1 MAEKQIVFGPND
13 EEIEF
18 PANMSIQEIESV
30 MQQQFGT
37 QEADPEKIGR
47 TSAFVKGINT
57 GLLADMGGLAVDIMN
72 NVPKIVVGA
81 AKQLFPKTIFP
92 KTFKEDVK
100 DINVGTITE
109 LLGGTPDAIGG
120 SRSIRKGLAATN
132 LGYENLSDLAPS
144 ERPYAVAGEV
154 IGQSLPI
161 AAAPVRAAATLKQ
174 GETAKGIFAP
184 IVQAAKETPKRF
196 IGTEAGLTGLSA
208 GGGATAEVLAPG
220 DQTARMIGE
229 LVGPNLPTVTA
240 VRFLPS
246 ALRQAKTAVKS
257 AIPGDKFLKEEAA
270 QVVQSNITDPE
281 KVAVALDEPVSK
293 TLTSGQLTG
302 DPNLLA
308 IENKLI
314 ESSQKVKGRA
324 GEQIKLAY
332 KDFNKKYNQ
341 IIETGD
347 IDSIK
352 EAARIKLDIVNKTLD
367 DQVEQA
373 KNLVESKASRTFATD
388 LDRENINKKARQ
400 ILLQANDDARKTETQ
415 LWNKI
420 DKDIKITATDL
431 EDTIKAEKN
440 NLLAGQKLDNVFEA
454 YLKKLDKN
462 KELSVG
468 ELNKIRSRA
477 LEINRDLS
485 FQGNFSKAR
494 PYKNLAQAALKDL
507 EKVDGLA
514 NKSVETW
521 GSLARKYSRRYNEVF
536 QRPVVKN
543 ILQRGPKGAREELTF
558 DAALAPKVKGKINL
572 RDLREAAGIETGN
585 FKKDKFISN
594 NQSQKRASELELLQN
609 DLLRILAG
617 ETSNF
622 DNSINVNNLQRFI
635 DRYEPALKEANLY
648 DTLIDL
654 NQGQRT
660 ASEIIKTTD
669 KTKAAFAK
677 NMTSKVLGGNINTIT
692 ESILKSPTPTSALRE
707 LVKVTSNRGRQGLQ
721 YTIMQSLLKLGTV
734 SRGNEFIISGTRL
747 NQILNKP
754 TETGR
759 TLGETLVDTGALN
772 KNQKNSLDE
781 LVNKST
787 TFENAVLN
795 QSNLDDLLGAESP
808 IFNLFQRVL
817 GSNIGAAGA
826 VGQVSGSPLVAAAAG
841 SKATQAILGKMP
853 RAKVQQILVEAM
865 FNPELMQE
873 LLRKPITPKQ
883 VLQQKRQINA
893 YLIAAGIPELEE

>member
-1 MAEKQIVFGPND
+1 MAEKQIIFGPND

-18 PANMSIQEIESV
+18 PANMSILEIESV
-30 MQQQFGT
+30 MQKQFGI

-47 TSAFVKGINT
+47 TSSFVKGVNT

-81 AKQLFPKTIFP
+81 AKQLFPKTIFS
-92 KTFKEDVK
+92 KTYKEDIK
-100 DINVGTITE
+100 DIQTKTLTE
-109 LLGGTPDAIGG
+109 MLGGTPDAIGG
-120 SRSIRKGLAATN
+120 SKSIRKGLAATN

-161 AAAPVRAAATLKQ
+161 AAAPIRAAAALKQ

-196 IGTEAGLTGLSA
+196 IGAEAGLSGLSA
-208 GGGATAEVLAPG
+208 GGAATAEVLAPG
-220 DQTARMIGE
+220 NPTARMIGE
-229 LVGPNLPTVTA
+229 LAGPNLPIVTA
-240 VRFLPS
+240 ARYLPS
-246 ALRQAKTAVKS
+246 ALRQATTAVKS
-257 AIPGDKFLKEEAA
+257 VMPGDKFLKNEAA
-270 QVVQSNITDPE
+270 QVVQSKVTDPE

-314 ESSQKVKGRA
+314 ESSQRVKGRA
-324 GEQIKLAY
+324 GEQIKSSY

-347 IDSIK
+347 VDSIK
-352 EAARIKLDIVNKTLD
+352 EAAQIKLDIVNKTLD

-373 KNLVESKASRTFATD
+373 KNLVESKASRTFTTD
-388 LDRENINKKARQ
+388 LDRENINKRARQ

-420 DKDIKITATDL
+420 DKDIKITATNL
-431 EDTIKAEKN
+431 EDTIKAQKN
-440 NLLAGQKLDNVFEA
+440 NLLEGQNLDNVFEA

-572 RDLREAAGIETGN
+572 RDLREAAGLPVTN
-585 FKKDKFISN
+585 TSIS
-594 NQSQKRASELELLQN
+594 SKRATEIESLQN

-635 DRYEPALKEANLY
+635 NRYEPALKEANLY
-648 DTLIDL
+648 DTLTDL
-654 NQGQRT
+654 NQNQRIT
-660 ASEIIKTTD
+660 SELIKTTD

-692 ESILKSPTPTSALRE
+692 ENVLKSPTPTGALQE
-707 LVKVTSNRGRQGLQ
+707 LGKVTSNRGRQGLQ

-754 TETGR
+754 TETGIS
-759 TLGETLVDTGALN
+759 LGETLVNTNALN
-772 KNQKNSLDE
+772 TNQKNNLDE

-787 TFENAVLN
+787 VFENAVIN
-795 QSNLDDLLGAESP
+795 KSNLDDLLGAESAV
-808 IFNLFQRVL
+808 FNLFQRVL

-826 VGQVSGSPLVAAAAG
+826 VGSVSGSPLVAAAAG

-883 VLQQKRQINA
+883 VFQQRKQINA
-893 YLIAAGIPELEE
+893 YLLAAGIPELEE

>member
-18 PANMSIQEIESV
+18 PTNMSIQEIESV

-47 TSAFVKGINT
+47 TSSFVKGVNT

-92 KTFKEDVK
+92 KTYKEDIK
-100 DINVGTITE
+100 DIQTKTLTE
-109 LLGGTPDAIGG
+109 MLGGTPDAIGG

-161 AAAPVRAAATLKQ
+161 AAAPIRAAATLKQ

-196 IGTEAGLTGLSA
+196 IATEAGLSGLSA
-208 GGGATAEVLAPG
+208 GGAATAEVLAPG
-220 DQTARMIGE
+220 NPTARMIGE

-240 VRFLPS
+240 ARFLPS

-257 AIPGDKFLKEEAA
+257 AIPGDRFLKEEAA
-270 QVVQSNITDPE
+270 QVVQSKITDPE

-324 GEQIKLAY
+324 GEQIKSSY

-347 IDSIK
+347 VDSIK
-352 EAARIKLDIVNKTLD
+352 EAAQIKLDIVNKTLD

-373 KNLVESKASRTFATD
+373 KNLVESKASRTFTTD
-388 LDRENINKKARQ
+388 LDRENINKRARQ

-420 DKDIKITATDL
+420 DKDIKITATNL
-431 EDTIKAEKN
+431 EDTIKAQKN
-440 NLLAGQKLDNVFEA
+440 NLLEGQNLDNVFEA

-572 RDLREAAGIETGN
+572 KDLREAAGLPVTN
-585 FKKDKFISN
+585 TSIS
-594 NQSQKRASELELLQN
+594 SKRATEIESLQN

-635 DRYEPALKEANLY
+635 DRYEPSLKEANLY

-692 ESILKSPTPTSALRE
+692 ENVLKSPTPTGALQE

-754 TETGR
+754 TETGIS
-759 TLGETLVDTGALN
+759 LGETLVNTGALN
-772 KNQKNSLDE
+772 TNQKNNLDE

-787 TFENAVLN
+787 VFENAVIN
-795 QSNLDDLLGAESP
+795 KSNLDDLLGAESP

-893 YLIAAGIPELEE
+893 YLLAAGIPELEE

>member
-18 PANMSIQEIESV
+18 PANMSMQEIESV
-30 MQQQFGT
+30 MQKQFGT

-47 TSAFVKGINT
+47 TSSFVKGVNT
-57 GLLADMGGLAVDIMN
+57 NLLADMGGLAVDIMN

-92 KTFKEDVK
+92 KTYKEDIK
-100 DINVGTITE
+100 DIQTKTLTE
-109 LLGGTPDAIGG
+109 MLGGTPDAIGG

-154 IGQSLPI
+154 IGGSLPFFL
-161 AAAPVRAAATLKQ
+161 APLRAAAALKQ

-196 IGTEAGLTGLSA
+196 IGVEAGLSGLSA
-208 GGGATAEVLAPG
+208 GGAATAEVLAPG
-220 DQTARMIGE
+220 NPTARMIGE
-229 LVGPNLPTVTA
+229 LAGPNLPIVTA
-240 VRFLPS
+240 ARYLPS
-246 ALRQAKTAVKS
+246 ALRQATTAVKS
-257 AIPGDKFLKEEAA
+257 VIPGDKFLKSEAA
-270 QVVQSNITDPE
+270 QVVQSKVTDPE

-314 ESSQKVKGRA
+314 ESSQRVKGRA
-324 GEQIKLAY
+324 GEQIKSSY

-347 IDSIK
+347 VDSIK
-352 EAARIKLDIVNKTLD
+352 EAAQIKLNIVNKTLD

-373 KNLVESKASRTFATD
+373 KNLVESKANRTFTTD
-388 LDRENINKKARQ
+388 LDRENINKRARQ

-420 DKDIKITATDL
+420 DKDIKITATNL
-431 EDTIKAEKN
+431 EDTIKAQKN
-440 NLLAGQKLDNVFEA
+440 NLLEGQNLDNVFEA

-572 RDLREAAGIETGN
+572 RDLREAAGLPVTN
-585 FKKDKFISN
+585 TSIS
-594 NQSQKRASELELLQN
+594 SKRATEIESLQN

-635 DRYEPALKEANLY
+635 NRYEPALKEANLY
-648 DTLIDL
+648 DTLTDL
-654 NQGQRT
+654 NQNQRA
-660 ASEIIKTTD
+660 ASELIKTTD

-692 ESILKSPTPTSALRE
+692 ENVLKSPTPTGALQE

-754 TETGR
+754 TETGIS
-759 TLGETLVDTGALN
+759 LGETLVNTGALN
-772 KNQKNSLDE
+772 TNQKNNLDE

-787 TFENAVLN
+787 VFENAVIN
-795 QSNLDDLLGAESP
+795 KSNLDDLLGAESAV
-808 IFNLFQRVL
+808 FNLFQRVL

-826 VGQVSGSPLVAAAAG
+826 VGSVSGSPLVAAAAG

-883 VLQQKRQINA
+883 VFQQRKQINA
-893 YLIAAGIPELEE
+893 YLLAAGIPELEE

>member
-18 PANMSIQEIESV
+18 PANMSMQEIESV
-30 MQQQFGT
+30 MQKQFGT

-47 TSAFVKGINT
+47 TSSFVKGVNT
-57 GLLADMGGLAVDIMN
+57 NLLADMGGLAVDIMN

-92 KTFKEDVK
+92 KTYKEDIK
-100 DINVGTITE
+100 DIQTKTLTE
-109 LLGGTPDAIGG
+109 MLGGTPDAIGG

-154 IGQSLPI
+154 IGGSLPFFL
-161 AAAPVRAAATLKQ
+161 APLRAAAALKQ

-196 IGTEAGLTGLSA
+196 IGVEAGLSGLSA
-208 GGGATAEVLAPG
+208 GGAATAEVLAPG
-220 DQTARMIGE
+220 NPTARMIGE
-229 LVGPNLPTVTA
+229 LAGPNLPIVTA
-240 VRFLPS
+240 ARYLPS
-246 ALRQAKTAVKS
+246 ALRQATTAVKS
-257 AIPGDKFLKEEAA
+257 VVPGDKFLKSEAA
-270 QVVQSNITDPE
+270 QVVQSKVTDPE
-281 KVAVALDEPVSK
+281 KVAVALDKPVSE

-314 ESSQKVKGRA
+314 ESSQRVKGRA
-324 GEQIKLAY
+324 GEQIKSSY

-347 IDSIK
+347 VDSIK
-352 EAARIKLDIVNKTLD
+352 EAAQIKLNIVNKTLD

-373 KNLVESKASRTFATD
+373 KNLVESKANRTFTTD
-388 LDRENINKKARQ
+388 LDRENINKRARQ

-420 DKDIKITATDL
+420 DKDIKITATNL
-431 EDTIKAEKN
+431 EDTIKAQKN
-440 NLLAGQKLDNVFEA
+440 NLLEGQNLDNVFEA

-572 RDLREAAGIETGN
+572 RDLREAAGLPVTN
-585 FKKDKFISN
+585 TSIS
-594 NQSQKRASELELLQN
+594 SKRATEIESLQN

-635 DRYEPALKEANLY
+635 NRYEPALKEANLY
-648 DTLIDL
+648 DTLTDL
-654 NQGQRT
+654 NQNQRA
-660 ASEIIKTTD
+660 ASELIKTTD

-692 ESILKSPTPTSALRE
+692 ENILKSPTPTGALQE

-754 TETGR
+754 TETGIS
-759 TLGETLVDTGALN
+759 LGETLVNTGALN
-772 KNQKNSLDE
+772 TNQKNNLDE

-787 TFENAVLN
+787 IFENAVIN
-795 QSNLDDLLGAESP
+795 KSNLDDLLGAESAV
-808 IFNLFQRVL
+808 FNLFQRVL

-826 VGQVSGSPLVAAAAG
+826 VGSVSGSPLVAAAAG

-883 VLQQKRQINA
+883 VFQQRKQINA
-893 YLIAAGIPELEE
+893 YLLAAGIPELEE

>member
-30 MQQQFGT
+30 MQKQFGT

-47 TSAFVKGINT
+47 TSSFVKGINT

-92 KTFKEDVK
+92 KTYEEDIK

-109 LLGGTPDAIGG
+109 ILGGTPDAIGG

-184 IVQAAKETPKRF
+184 IIQAAKETPKRF
-196 IGTEAGLTGLSA
+196 IATEAGLSGLSA
-208 GGGATAEVLAPG
+208 GGAATAEVLAPG
-220 DQTARMIGE
+220 NPTARMIGE

-240 VRFLPS
+240 ARFLPS

-270 QVVQSNITDPE
+270 QVVQSRITDPE

-347 IDSIK
+347 VDSIK
-352 EAARIKLDIVNKTLD
+352 EAAQIKLDIVNKTLD

-420 DKDIKITATDL
+420 NKDIKITATNL
-431 EDTIKAEKN
+431 EDTIKAQKN
-440 NLLAGQKLDNVFEA
+440 NLLEGQKLDNVFEA

-514 NKSVETW
+514 DDSAKTW
-521 GSLARKYSRRYNEVF
+521 GSLARQYSRRYNEVF

-572 RDLREAAGIETGN
+572 RDLREAAGLPVTN
-585 FKKDKFISN
+585 TSIS
-594 NQSQKRASELELLQN
+594 SKRATEIESLQN

-635 DRYEPALKEANLY
+635 DRYEPSLKEANLY

-692 ESILKSPTPTSALRE
+692 ESILKSPTPTSSLKE

-754 TETGR
+754 TETGIS
-759 TLGETLVDTGALN
+759 LGETLVNTGALN
-772 KNQKNSLDE
+772 TNQKNNLDE

-787 TFENAVLN
+787 VFENAVIN
-795 QSNLDDLLGAESP
+795 KSNLDDLLGAESP

-865 FNPELMQE
+865 FNPKLMQE

>member
-18 PANMSIQEIESV
+18 PANMSMQEIESV
-30 MQQQFGT
+30 MQKQFGT

-47 TSAFVKGINT
+47 TSSFVKGVNT

-92 KTFKEDVK
+92 KTYKEDIK
-100 DINVGTITE
+100 DIQTKTLTE
-109 LLGGTPDAIGG
+109 MLGGTPDAIGG

-154 IGQSLPI
+154 IGGSLPFFL
-161 AAAPVRAAATLKQ
+161 APLRAAAALKQ

-196 IGTEAGLTGLSA
+196 IGVEAGLSGLSA
-208 GGGATAEVLAPG
+208 GGAATAEVLAPG
-220 DQTARMIGE
+220 NPTARMIGE
-229 LVGPNLPTVTA
+229 LAGPNLPIVTA
-240 VRFLPS
+240 ARYLPS
-246 ALRQAKTAVKS
+246 ALRQATTAVKS
-257 AIPGDKFLKEEAA
+257 VVPGDKFLKSEAA
-270 QVVQSNITDPE
+270 QVVQSKITDPE

-314 ESSQKVKGRA
+314 ESSQRVKGRA
-324 GEQIKLAY
+324 GEQIKSSY

-347 IDSIK
+347 VDSIK
-352 EAARIKLDIVNKTLD
+352 EAAQIKLNIVNKTLD

-373 KNLVESKASRTFATD
+373 KNLVESKANRTFTTD
-388 LDRENINKKARQ
+388 LDRENINKRARQ

-420 DKDIKITATDL
+420 DKDIKITATNL
-431 EDTIKAEKN
+431 EDTIKAQKN
-440 NLLAGQKLDNVFEA
+440 NLLEGQNLDNVFEA

-572 RDLREAAGIETGN
+572 RDLREAAGLPVTN
-585 FKKDKFISN
+585 TSIS
-594 NQSQKRASELELLQN
+594 SKRATEIESLQN

-635 DRYEPALKEANLY
+635 NRYEPALKEANLY
-648 DTLIDL
+648 DTLTDL
-654 NQGQRT
+654 NQNQRA
-660 ASEIIKTTD
+660 ASELIKTTD

-677 NMTSKVLGGNINTIT
+677 NMTSKVLGGNINTII
-692 ESILKSPTPTSALRE
+692 ENVLKSPTPTGALQE

-754 TETGR
+754 TETGIS
-759 TLGETLVDTGALN
+759 LGETLVNTGALN
-772 KNQKNSLDE
+772 TNQKNNLDE

-787 TFENAVLN
+787 VFENAVIN
-795 QSNLDDLLGAESP
+795 KSNLDDLLGAESA

-817 GSNIGAAGA
+817 GSNIGAEGA
-826 VGQVSGSPLVAAAAG
+826 VGSVSGSPLVAAAAG

-883 VLQQKRQINA
+883 VFQQRKQINA
-893 YLIAAGIPELEE
+893 YLLAAGIPELEE

>member
-30 MQQQFGT
+30 MQKQFGI
-37 QEADPEKIGR
+37 QEPDPEKIGR
-47 TSAFVKGINT
+47 TSSFVKGINT

-120 SRSIRKGLAATN
+120 SRNIRKGLAATN

-161 AAAPVRAAATLKQ
+161 AAAPIRAAASLKQ
-174 GETAKGIFAP
+174 GETAKGVFAP

-196 IGTEAGLTGLSA
+196 IGAEAGLSGLSA
-208 GGGATAEVLAPG
+208 GGAATAEVLAPG
-220 DQTARMIGE
+220 DPTARMIGE
-229 LVGPNLPTVTA
+229 LVGPNLPTITA
-240 VRFLPS
+240 ARFLPS

-257 AIPGDKFLKEEAA
+257 AIPGDRFLKEEAA
-270 QVVQSNITDPE
+270 QVVQSRVTDPE

-293 TLTSGQLTG
+293 TLTSGQITG

-324 GEQIKLAY
+324 GEQIKSAY

-341 IIETGD
+341 IIATGD

-420 DKDIKITATDL
+420 NKDIKITATNL

-454 YLKKLDKN
+454 YLKQLDKN

-494 PYKNLAQAALKDL
+494 PYKNLAQASLKDL
-507 EKVDGLA
+507 EKVEGLA
-514 NKSVETW
+514 DNSAKTW
-521 GSLARKYSRRYNEVF
+521 GSLARQYSKRYNEVF

-543 ILQRGPKGAREELTF
+543 ILQRGPKGVREELTF

-572 RDLREAAGIETGN
+572 RDLREAAGLPVTN
-585 FKKDKFISN
+585 TSIS
-594 NQSQKRASELELLQN
+594 SKRATEIESLQN

-635 DRYEPALKEANLY
+635 DRYEPSLKEANLY
-648 DTLIDL
+648 DTLTDL
-654 NQGQRT
+654 NKSQRI

>member
-18 PANMSIQEIESV
+18 PANMSMQEIESV
-30 MQQQFGT
+30 MQKQFGT
-37 QEADPEKIGR
+37 QEADPEKIER
-47 TSAFVKGINT
+47 TSSFVKGVNT
-57 GLLADMGGLAVDIMN
+57 NLLADMGGLAVDIMN

-92 KTFKEDVK
+92 KTYKEDIK
-100 DINVGTITE
+100 DIQTKTLTE
-109 LLGGTPDAIGG
+109 MLGGTPDAIGG

-154 IGQSLPI
+154 IGGSLPFFL
-161 AAAPVRAAATLKQ
+161 APLRAAAALKQ

-196 IGTEAGLTGLSA
+196 IGVEAGLSGLSA
-208 GGGATAEVLAPG
+208 GGAATAEVLAPG
-220 DQTARMIGE
+220 NPTARMIGE
-229 LVGPNLPTVTA
+229 LAGPNLPIVTA
-240 VRFLPS
+240 ARYLPS
-246 ALRQAKTAVKS
+246 ALRQATTAVKS
-257 AIPGDKFLKEEAA
+257 VIPGDKFLKSEAA
-270 QVVQSNITDPE
+270 QVVQSKVTDPE

-314 ESSQKVKGRA
+314 ESSQRVKGRA
-324 GEQIKLAY
+324 GEQIKSSY

-347 IDSIK
+347 VDSIK
-352 EAARIKLDIVNKTLD
+352 EAAQIKLNIVNKTLD

-373 KNLVESKASRTFATD
+373 KNLVESKANRTFTTD
-388 LDRENINKKARQ
+388 LDRENINKRARQ

-420 DKDIKITATDL
+420 DKDIKITATNL
-431 EDTIKAEKN
+431 EDTIKAQKN
-440 NLLAGQKLDNVFEA
+440 NLLEGQNLDNVFEA

-572 RDLREAAGIETGN
+572 RDLREAAGLPVTN
-585 FKKDKFISN
+585 TSIS
-594 NQSQKRASELELLQN
+594 SKRATEIESLQN

-635 DRYEPALKEANLY
+635 NRYEPALKEANLY
-648 DTLIDL
+648 DTLTDL
-654 NQGQRT
+654 NQNQRA
-660 ASEIIKTTD
+660 ASELIKTTD

-677 NMTSKVLGGNINTIT
+677 NMTSKVLGGNINTII
-692 ESILKSPTPTSALRE
+692 ENVLKSPTPTGALQE

-754 TETGR
+754 TETGIS
-759 TLGETLVDTGALN
+759 LGETLVNTGALN
-772 KNQKNSLDE
+772 TNQKNNLDE

-787 TFENAVLN
+787 IFENAVIN
-795 QSNLDDLLGAESP
+795 KSNLDDLLGAESAV
-808 IFNLFQRVL
+808 FNLFQRVL

-826 VGQVSGSPLVAAAAG
+826 VGSVSGSPLVAAAAG

-883 VLQQKRQINA
+883 VFQQRKQINA
-893 YLIAAGIPELEE
+893 YLLAAGIPELEE

>member
-1 MAEKQIVFGPND
+1 MAEKQIIFGPND

-30 MQQQFGT
+30 MQKQFGI
-37 QEADPEKIGR
+37 QEPDPEKIGR
-47 TSAFVKGINT
+47 TSSFVKGINT

-109 LLGGTPDAIGG
+109 ILGGTPDAIGG

-161 AAAPVRAAATLKQ
+161 AAAPIRAAAGLKQ
-174 GETAKGIFAP
+174 GETAKGVFAP

-196 IGTEAGLTGLSA
+196 IGAEAGLSGLSA
-208 GGGATAEVLAPG
+208 GGAATAEVLAPG
-220 DQTARMIGE
+220 DPTARMIGE
-229 LVGPNLPTVTA
+229 LVGPNLPTITA
-240 VRFLPS
+240 ARFLPS

-270 QVVQSNITDPE
+270 QVVQSRITDPE

-293 TLTSGQLTG
+293 TLTSGQITG

-324 GEQIKLAY
+324 GEQIKSAY

-352 EAARIKLDIVNKTLD
+352 EAARIKLNIVNKTLD

-420 DKDIKITATDL
+420 NKDIKITATDL

-507 EKVDGLA
+507 EKVEGLA
-514 NKSVETW
+514 DDSAKTW
-521 GSLARKYSRRYNEVF
+521 GSLARQYSKRYNEVF

-572 RDLREAAGIETGN
+572 RDLREAAGLPVTN
-585 FKKDKFISN
+585 TSIS
-594 NQSQKRASELELLQN
+594 SKRATEIESLQN

-635 DRYEPALKEANLY
+635 DRYEPSLKEANLY
-648 DTLIDL
+648 DTLTDL
-654 NQGQRT
+654 NKSQRI

-772 KNQKNSLDE
+772 RNQKNSLDE

>member
-18 PANMSIQEIESV
+18 PANMSMQEIESV
-30 MQQQFGT
+30 MQKQFGT
-37 QEADPEKIGR
+37 QEADPEKIER
-47 TSAFVKGINT
+47 TSSFVKGVNT
-57 GLLADMGGLAVDIMN
+57 NLLADMGGLAVDIMN

-92 KTFKEDVK
+92 KTYKEDIK
-100 DINVGTITE
+100 DIQTKTLTE
-109 LLGGTPDAIGG
+109 MLGGTPDAIGG

-154 IGQSLPI
+154 IGGSLPFFL
-161 AAAPVRAAATLKQ
+161 APLRAAAALKQ

-196 IGTEAGLTGLSA
+196 IGVEAGLSGLSA
-208 GGGATAEVLAPG
+208 GGAATAEVLAPG
-220 DQTARMIGE
+220 NPTARMIGE
-229 LVGPNLPTVTA
+229 LAGPNLPIVTA
-240 VRFLPS
+240 ARYLPS
-246 ALRQAKTAVKS
+246 ALRQATTAVKS
-257 AIPGDKFLKEEAA
+257 VVPGDKFLKSEAA
-270 QVVQSNITDPE
+270 QVVQSKVTDPE

-314 ESSQKVKGRA
+314 ESSQRVKGRA
-324 GEQIKLAY
+324 GEQIKSSY

-347 IDSIK
+347 VDSIK
-352 EAARIKLDIVNKTLD
+352 EAAQIKLNIVNKTLD

-373 KNLVESKASRTFATD
+373 KNLVESKANRTFTTD
-388 LDRENINKKARQ
+388 LDRENINKRARQ

-420 DKDIKITATDL
+420 DKDIKITATNL
-431 EDTIKAEKN
+431 EDTIKAQKN
-440 NLLAGQKLDNVFEA
+440 NLLEGQNLDNVFEA

-572 RDLREAAGIETGN
+572 RDLREAAGLPVTN
-585 FKKDKFISN
+585 TSIS
-594 NQSQKRASELELLQN
+594 SKRATEIESLQN

-635 DRYEPALKEANLY
+635 NRYEPALKEANLY
-648 DTLIDL
+648 DTLTDL
-654 NQGQRT
+654 NQNQRA
-660 ASEIIKTTD
+660 ASELIKTTD

-677 NMTSKVLGGNINTIT
+677 NMTSKVLGGNINTII
-692 ESILKSPTPTSALRE
+692 ENVLKSPTPTGALQE

-754 TETGR
+754 TETGIS
-759 TLGETLVDTGALN
+759 LGETLIKTGALN
-772 KNQKNSLDE
+772 TNQKNNLDE

-787 TFENAVLN
+787 IFENAVIN
-795 QSNLDDLLGAESP
+795 KSNLDDLLGAESAV
-808 IFNLFQRVL
+808 FNLFQRVL

-826 VGQVSGSPLVAAAAG
+826 VGSVSGSPLVAAAAG

-883 VLQQKRQINA
+883 VFQQRKQINA
-893 YLIAAGIPELEE
+893 YLLAAGIPELEE

>member
-18 PANMSIQEIESV
+18 PANMSMQEIESV
-30 MQQQFGT
+30 MQKQFGT
-37 QEADPEKIGR
+37 QEADPEKIER
-47 TSAFVKGINT
+47 TSSFVKGVNT
-57 GLLADMGGLAVDIMN
+57 NLLADMGGLAVDIMN

-92 KTFKEDVK
+92 KTYKEDIK
-100 DINVGTITE
+100 DIQTKTLTE
-109 LLGGTPDAIGG
+109 MLGGTPDAIGG

-154 IGQSLPI
+154 IGGSLPFFL
-161 AAAPVRAAATLKQ
+161 APLRAAAALKQ

-196 IGTEAGLTGLSA
+196 IGVEAGLSGLSA
-208 GGGATAEVLAPG
+208 GGAATAEVLAPG
-220 DQTARMIGE
+220 NPTARMIGE
-229 LVGPNLPTVTA
+229 LAGPNLPIVTA
-240 VRFLPS
+240 ARYLPS
-246 ALRQAKTAVKS
+246 ALRQATTAVKS
-257 AIPGDKFLKEEAA
+257 VIPGDKFLKSEAA
-270 QVVQSNITDPE
+270 QVVQSKVTDPE
-281 KVAVALDEPVSK
+281 KVAVALDKPVSE

-314 ESSQKVKGRA
+314 ESSQRVKGRA
-324 GEQIKLAY
+324 GEQIKSSY

-347 IDSIK
+347 VDSIK
-352 EAARIKLDIVNKTLD
+352 EAAQIKLNIVNKTLD

-373 KNLVESKASRTFATD
+373 KNLVESKANRTFTTD
-388 LDRENINKKARQ
+388 LDRENINKRARQ

-420 DKDIKITATDL
+420 DKDIKITATNL
-431 EDTIKAEKN
+431 EDTIKAQKN
-440 NLLAGQKLDNVFEA
+440 NLLEGQNLDNVFEA

-572 RDLREAAGIETGN
+572 RDLREAAGLPVTN
-585 FKKDKFISN
+585 TSIS
-594 NQSQKRASELELLQN
+594 SKRATEIESLQN

-635 DRYEPALKEANLY
+635 NRYEPALKEANLY
-648 DTLIDL
+648 DTLTDL
-654 NQGQRT
+654 NQNQRA
-660 ASEIIKTTD
+660 ASELIKTTD

-692 ESILKSPTPTSALRE
+692 ENILKSPTPTGALQE

-754 TETGR
+754 TETGIS
-759 TLGETLVDTGALN
+759 LGETLVNTGALN
-772 KNQKNSLDE
+772 TNQKNNLDE

-787 TFENAVLN
+787 VFENAVIN
-795 QSNLDDLLGAESP
+795 KSNLDDLLGAESAV
-808 IFNLFQRVL
+808 FNLFQRVL

-826 VGQVSGSPLVAAAAG
+826 VGSVSGSPLVAAAAG

-883 VLQQKRQINA
+883 VFQQRKQINA
-893 YLIAAGIPELEE
+893 YLLAAGIPELEE

>member
-18 PANMSIQEIESV
+18 PANMSMQEIESV
-30 MQQQFGT
+30 MQKQFGT

-47 TSAFVKGINT
+47 TSSFVKGVNT
-57 GLLADMGGLAVDIMN
+57 NLLADMGGLAVDIMN

-92 KTFKEDVK
+92 KTYKEDIK
-100 DINVGTITE
+100 DIQTKTLTE
-109 LLGGTPDAIGG
+109 MLGGTPDAIGG

-154 IGQSLPI
+154 IGGSLPFFL
-161 AAAPVRAAATLKQ
+161 APLRAAAALKQ

-196 IGTEAGLTGLSA
+196 IGVEAGLSGLSA
-208 GGGATAEVLAPG
+208 GGAATAEVLAPG
-220 DQTARMIGE
+220 NPTARMIGE
-229 LVGPNLPTVTA
+229 LAGPNLPIVTA
-240 VRFLPS
+240 ARYLPS
-246 ALRQAKTAVKS
+246 ALRQATTAVKS
-257 AIPGDKFLKEEAA
+257 VVPGDKFLKSEAA
-270 QVVQSNITDPE
+270 QVVQSKVTDPE
-281 KVAVALDEPVSK
+281 KVAVALDKPVSE

-314 ESSQKVKGRA
+314 ESSQRVKGRA
-324 GEQIKLAY
+324 GEQIKSSY

-347 IDSIK
+347 VDSIK
-352 EAARIKLDIVNKTLD
+352 EAAQIKLNIVNKTLD

-373 KNLVESKASRTFATD
+373 KNLVESKANRTFTTD
-388 LDRENINKKARQ
+388 LDRENINKRARQ

-420 DKDIKITATDL
+420 DKDIKITATNL
-431 EDTIKAEKN
+431 EDTIKAQKN
-440 NLLAGQKLDNVFEA
+440 NLLEGQNLDNVFEA

-572 RDLREAAGIETGN
+572 RDLREAAGLPVTN
-585 FKKDKFISN
+585 TSIS
-594 NQSQKRASELELLQN
+594 SKRATEIESLQN

-635 DRYEPALKEANLY
+635 NRYEPALKEANLY
-648 DTLIDL
+648 DTLTDL
-654 NQGQRT
+654 NQNQRA
-660 ASEIIKTTD
+660 ASELIKTTD

-692 ESILKSPTPTSALRE
+692 ENILKSPTPTGALQE

-754 TETGR
+754 TETGIS
-759 TLGETLVDTGALN
+759 LGETLIKTGALN
-772 KNQKNSLDE
+772 TNQKNNLDE

-787 TFENAVLN
+787 IFENAVIN
-795 QSNLDDLLGAESP
+795 KSNLDDLLGAESAV
-808 IFNLFQRVL
+808 FNLFQRVL

-826 VGQVSGSPLVAAAAG
+826 VGSVSGSPLVAAAAG

-883 VLQQKRQINA
+883 VFQQRKQINA
-893 YLIAAGIPELEE
+893 YLLAAGIPELEE

>member
-30 MQQQFGT
+30 MQKQFGT

-47 TSAFVKGINT
+47 TSSFVKGINT

-92 KTFKEDVK
+92 KTFKEDIK
-100 DINVGTITE
+100 DIQTKTLTE
-109 LLGGTPDAIGG
+109 MLGGTPDAIGG
-120 SRSIRKGLAATN
+120 SKSIRKGLAATN

-161 AAAPVRAAATLKQ
+161 AAAPIRAATTLKQ

-184 IVQAAKETPKRF
+184 IIQAAKETPKRF
-196 IGTEAGLTGLSA
+196 IATEAGLSGLSA
-208 GGGATAEVLAPG
+208 GGAATAEVLAPG
-220 DQTARMIGE
+220 NPTARMIGE

-240 VRFLPS
+240 ARFLPS

-270 QVVQSNITDPE
+270 QVVQSKITDPE

-347 IDSIK
+347 VDSIK
-352 EAARIKLDIVNKTLD
+352 EAAQIKLDIVNKTLD

-373 KNLVESKASRTFATD
+373 KNLVESKASRTFTTD
-388 LDRENINKKARQ
+388 LDRENINKRARQ

-420 DKDIKITATDL
+420 DKDIKITATNL
-431 EDTIKAEKN
+431 EDTIKAQKN
-440 NLLAGQKLDNVFEA
+440 NLLEGQNLDNVFEA

-572 RDLREAAGIETGN
+572 KDLREAAGLPVTN
-585 FKKDKFISN
+585 TSIS
-594 NQSQKRASELELLQN
+594 SKRATEIESLQN

-635 DRYEPALKEANLY
+635 DRYEPSLKEANLY

-692 ESILKSPTPTSALRE
+692 ENVLKSPTPTGALQE
-707 LVKVTSNRGRQGLQ
+707 LIKVTSNRGRQGLQ

-754 TETGR
+754 TETGIS
-759 TLGETLVDTGALN
+759 LGETLVNTGALN
-772 KNQKNSLDE
+772 TNQKNNLDE

-787 TFENAVLN
+787 VFENAVIN
-795 QSNLDDLLGAESP
+795 KSNLDDLLGAESA

-893 YLIAAGIPELEE
+893 YLLAAGIPELEE

>member
-30 MQQQFGT
+30 MQKQFGT
-37 QEADPEKIGR
+37 QEADPEKIGK
-47 TSAFVKGINT
+47 TSSFVKGINT

-92 KTFKEDVK
+92 KTYEEDIK

-109 LLGGTPDAIGG
+109 ILGGTPDAIGG

-132 LGYENLSDLAPS
+132 LGYENLSDLAPL

-184 IVQAAKETPKRF
+184 IIQAAKETPKRF
-196 IGTEAGLTGLSA
+196 IATEAGLSGLSA
-208 GGGATAEVLAPG
+208 GGAATAEVLAPG
-220 DQTARMIGE
+220 NPTARMIGE

-240 VRFLPS
+240 ARFLPS

-257 AIPGDKFLKEEAA
+257 AIPGDKFLKAEAA
-270 QVVQSNITDPE
+270 QVVQSRITDPE

-324 GEQIKLAY
+324 GEQIKSAY

-347 IDSIK
+347 VDSIK
-352 EAARIKLDIVNKTLD
+352 EAAQIKLDIVNKTLD

-420 DKDIKITATDL
+420 NKDIKITATNL
-431 EDTIKAEKN
+431 EDTIKAQKN
-440 NLLAGQKLDNVFEA
+440 NLLEGQKLDNVFEA

-514 NKSVETW
+514 DDSAKTW
-521 GSLARKYSRRYNEVF
+521 GSLARQYSRRYNEVF

-543 ILQRGPKGAREELTF
+543 ILQRGPKGVREELTF

-572 RDLREAAGIETGN
+572 RDLREAAGLPVTN
-585 FKKDKFISN
+585 TSIS
-594 NQSQKRASELELLQN
+594 SKRATEIESLQN

-635 DRYEPALKEANLY
+635 DRYEPSLKEANLY

-692 ESILKSPTPTSALRE
+692 ESILKSPTPTSSLKE

-754 TETGR
+754 TETGIS
-759 TLGETLVDTGALN
+759 LGETLVNTGALN
-772 KNQKNSLDE
+772 TNQKNNLDE

-787 TFENAVLN
+787 VFENAVIN
-795 QSNLDDLLGAESP
+795 KSNLDDLLGAESP

-865 FNPELMQE
+865 FNPKLMQE

>member
-30 MQQQFGT
+30 MQKQFGT

-47 TSAFVKGINT
+47 TSSFVKGINT

-92 KTFKEDVK
+92 KTFKENVK

-109 LLGGTPDAIGG
+109 ILGGTPDAIGG

-184 IVQAAKETPKRF
+184 IIQAAKETPKRF
-196 IGTEAGLTGLSA
+196 IATEAGLSGLSA
-208 GGGATAEVLAPG
+208 GGAATAEVLAPG
-220 DQTARMIGE
+220 NPTARMIGE

-240 VRFLPS
+240 ARFLPS

-270 QVVQSNITDPE
+270 QVVQSRITDPE

-347 IDSIK
+347 VDSIK
-352 EAARIKLDIVNKTLD
+352 EAAQIKLDIVNKTLD

-420 DKDIKITATDL
+420 NKDIKITATNL
-431 EDTIKAEKN
+431 EDTIKAQKN
-440 NLLAGQKLDNVFEA
+440 NLLEGQKLDNVFEA

-514 NKSVETW
+514 DDSAKTW
-521 GSLARKYSRRYNEVF
+521 GSLARQYSRRYNEVF

-572 RDLREAAGIETGN
+572 RDLREAAGLPVTN
-585 FKKDKFISN
+585 TSIS
-594 NQSQKRASELELLQN
+594 SKRATEIESLQN

-635 DRYEPALKEANLY
+635 DRYEPSLKEANLY

-692 ESILKSPTPTSALRE
+692 ESILKSPTPTSSLKE

-747 NQILNKP
+747 NQILNRP
-754 TETGR
+754 TETGIS
-759 TLGETLVDTGALN
+759 LGETLVNTGALN
-772 KNQKNSLDE
+772 TNQKNNLDE

-787 TFENAVLN
+787 VFENAVIN
-795 QSNLDDLLGAESP
+795 KSNLDDLLGAESP

-865 FNPELMQE
+865 FNPKLMQE

>member
-18 PANMSIQEIESV
+18 PANMSMQEIESV
-30 MQQQFGT
+30 MQKQFGT
-37 QEADPEKIGR
+37 QEADPEKIER
-47 TSAFVKGINT
+47 TSSFVKGVNT
-57 GLLADMGGLAVDIMN
+57 NLLADMGGLAVDIMN

-92 KTFKEDVK
+92 KTYKEDIK
-100 DINVGTITE
+100 DIQTKTLTE
-109 LLGGTPDAIGG
+109 MLGGTPDAIGG

-154 IGQSLPI
+154 IGGSLPFFL
-161 AAAPVRAAATLKQ
+161 APLRAAAALKQ

-196 IGTEAGLTGLSA
+196 IGVEAGLSGLSA
-208 GGGATAEVLAPG
+208 GGAATAEVLAPG
-220 DQTARMIGE
+220 NPTARMIGE
-229 LVGPNLPTVTA
+229 LAGPNLPIVTA
-240 VRFLPS
+240 ARYLPS
-246 ALRQAKTAVKS
+246 ALRQATTAVKS
-257 AIPGDKFLKEEAA
+257 VIPGDKFLKSEAA
-270 QVVQSNITDPE
+270 QVVQSKVTDPE
-281 KVAVALDEPVSK
+281 KVAVALDEPVSE

-314 ESSQKVKGRA
+314 ESSQRVKGRA
-324 GEQIKLAY
+324 GEQIKSSY

-347 IDSIK
+347 VDSIK
-352 EAARIKLDIVNKTLD
+352 EAAQIKLNIVNKTLD

-373 KNLVESKASRTFATD
+373 KNLVESKASRTFTTD
-388 LDRENINKKARQ
+388 LDRENINKRARQ

-420 DKDIKITATDL
+420 DKDIKITATNL
-431 EDTIKAEKN
+431 EDTIKAQKN
-440 NLLAGQKLDNVFEA
+440 NLLEGQNLDNVFEA

-572 RDLREAAGIETGN
+572 RDLREAAGLPVTN
-585 FKKDKFISN
+585 TSIS
-594 NQSQKRASELELLQN
+594 SKRATEIESLQN

-635 DRYEPALKEANLY
+635 NRYEPALKEANLY
-648 DTLIDL
+648 DTLTDL
-654 NQGQRT
+654 NQNQRA
-660 ASEIIKTTD
+660 ASELIKTTD

-677 NMTSKVLGGNINTIT
+677 NMTSKVLGGNINTII
-692 ESILKSPTPTSALRE
+692 ENVLKSPTPTGALQE

-754 TETGR
+754 TETGIS
-759 TLGETLVDTGALN
+759 LGETLVNTGALN
-772 KNQKNSLDE
+772 TNQKNNLDE

-787 TFENAVLN
+787 IFENAVIN
-795 QSNLDDLLGAESP
+795 KSNLDDLLGAESAV
-808 IFNLFQRVL
+808 FNLFQRVL

-826 VGQVSGSPLVAAAAG
+826 VGSVSGSPLVAAAAG

-883 VLQQKRQINA
+883 VFQQRKQINA
-893 YLIAAGIPELEE
+893 YLLAAGIPELEE

>member
-18 PANMSIQEIESV
+18 PANMSMQEIESV
-30 MQQQFGT
+30 MQKQFGT

-47 TSAFVKGINT
+47 TSSFVKGVNT
-57 GLLADMGGLAVDIMN
+57 NLLADMGGLAVDIMN

-92 KTFKEDVK
+92 KTYKEDIK
-100 DINVGTITE
+100 DIQTKTLTE
-109 LLGGTPDAIGG
+109 MLGGTPDAIGG

-154 IGQSLPI
+154 IGGSLPFFL
-161 AAAPVRAAATLKQ
+161 APLRAAAALKQ

-196 IGTEAGLTGLSA
+196 IGVEAGLSGLSA
-208 GGGATAEVLAPG
+208 GGAATAEVLAPG
-220 DQTARMIGE
+220 NPTARMIGE
-229 LVGPNLPTVTA
+229 LAGPNLPIVTA
-240 VRFLPS
+240 ARYLPS
-246 ALRQAKTAVKS
+246 ALRQATTAVKS
-257 AIPGDKFLKEEAA
+257 VIPGDKFLKSEAA
-270 QVVQSNITDPE
+270 QVVQSKVTDPE

-314 ESSQKVKGRA
+314 ESSQRVKGRA
-324 GEQIKLAY
+324 GEQIKSSY

-347 IDSIK
+347 VDSIK
-352 EAARIKLDIVNKTLD
+352 EAAQIKLNIVNKTLD

-373 KNLVESKASRTFATD
+373 KNLVESKANRTFTTD
-388 LDRENINKKARQ
+388 LDRENINKRARQ

-420 DKDIKITATDL
+420 DKDIKITATNL
-431 EDTIKAEKN
+431 EDTIKAQKN
-440 NLLAGQKLDNVFEA
+440 NLLEGQNLDNVFEA

-572 RDLREAAGIETGN
+572 RDLREAAGLPVTN
-585 FKKDKFISN
+585 TSIS
-594 NQSQKRASELELLQN
+594 SKRATEIESLQN

-635 DRYEPALKEANLY
+635 NRYEPALKEANLY
-648 DTLIDL
+648 DTLTDL
-654 NQGQRT
+654 NQNQRA
-660 ASEIIKTTD
+660 ASELIKTTD

-677 NMTSKVLGGNINTIT
+677 NMTSKVLGGNINTII
-692 ESILKSPTPTSALRE
+692 ENVLKSPTPTGALQE

-754 TETGR
+754 TETGIS
-759 TLGETLVDTGALN
+759 LGETLVNTGALN
-772 KNQKNSLDE
+772 TNQKNNLDE

-787 TFENAVLN
+787 IFENAVIN
-795 QSNLDDLLGAESP
+795 KSNLDDLLGAESAV
-808 IFNLFQRVL
+808 FNLFQRVL

-826 VGQVSGSPLVAAAAG
+826 VGSVSGSPLVAAAAG

-883 VLQQKRQINA
+883 VFQQRKQINA
-893 YLIAAGIPELEE
+893 YLLAAGIPELEE

>member
-18 PANMSIQEIESV
+18 PANMSMQEIESV
-30 MQQQFGT
+30 MQKQFGT
-37 QEADPEKIGR
+37 QEADPEKIER
-47 TSAFVKGINT
+47 TSSFVKGVNT
-57 GLLADMGGLAVDIMN
+57 NLLADMGGLAVDIMN

-92 KTFKEDVK
+92 KTYKEDIK
-100 DINVGTITE
+100 DIQTKTLTE
-109 LLGGTPDAIGG
+109 MLGGTPDAIGG

-154 IGQSLPI
+154 IGGSLPFFL
-161 AAAPVRAAATLKQ
+161 APLRAAAALKQ

-196 IGTEAGLTGLSA
+196 IGVEAGLSGLSA
-208 GGGATAEVLAPG
+208 GGAATAEVLAPG
-220 DQTARMIGE
+220 NPTARMIGE
-229 LVGPNLPTVTA
+229 LAGPNLPIVTA
-240 VRFLPS
+240 ARYLPS
-246 ALRQAKTAVKS
+246 ALRQATTAVKS
-257 AIPGDKFLKEEAA
+257 VIPGDKFLKSEAA
-270 QVVQSNITDPE
+270 QVVQSKVTDPE

-314 ESSQKVKGRA
+314 ESSQRVKGRA
-324 GEQIKLAY
+324 GEQIKSSY
-332 KDFNKKYNQ
+332 KDVNKKYNQ

-347 IDSIK
+347 VDSIK
-352 EAARIKLDIVNKTLD
+352 EAAQIKLNIVNKTLD

-373 KNLVESKASRTFATD
+373 KNLVESKANRTFTTD
-388 LDRENINKKARQ
+388 LDRENINKRARQ

-420 DKDIKITATDL
+420 DKDIKITATNL
-431 EDTIKAEKN
+431 EDTIKAQKN
-440 NLLAGQKLDNVFEA
+440 NLLEGQNLDNVFEA

-572 RDLREAAGIETGN
+572 RDLREAAGLPVTN
-585 FKKDKFISN
+585 TSIS
-594 NQSQKRASELELLQN
+594 SKRATEIESLQN

-635 DRYEPALKEANLY
+635 NRYEPALKEANLY
-648 DTLIDL
+648 DTLTDL
-654 NQGQRT
+654 NQNQRA
-660 ASEIIKTTD
+660 ASELIKTTD

-677 NMTSKVLGGNINTIT
+677 NMTSKVLGGNINTII
-692 ESILKSPTPTSALRE
+692 ENVLKSPTPTGALQE

-754 TETGR
+754 TETGIS
-759 TLGETLVDTGALN
+759 LGETLVNTGALN
-772 KNQKNSLDE
+772 TNQKNNLDE

-787 TFENAVLN
+787 IFENAVIN
-795 QSNLDDLLGAESP
+795 KSNLDDLLGAESAV
-808 IFNLFQRVL
+808 FNLFQRVL

-826 VGQVSGSPLVAAAAG
+826 VGSVSGSPLVAAAAG

-883 VLQQKRQINA
+883 VFQQRKQINA
-893 YLIAAGIPELEE
+893 YLLAAGIPELEE